1 MENTMSNLNE
11 EFISE
16 EIDRVLAD
24 YPEYPYKQ
32 TFANPGLRKTLVN
45 HVLTQIRT
53 EITEI
58 EGEESVSPIAD
69 SAPFPQDQKLALNN
83 LIRQEIAYLIQQKNE
98 CVMHSAPEDVD
109 SCLSPSHWFG

>member
-1 MENTMSNLNE
+1 MEDKTSNLTEN
-11 EFISE
+11 IIAE

-32 TFANPGLRKTLVN
+32 TFANPGLHKTLIN

-53 EITEI
+53 EFPEA
-58 EGEESVSPIAD
+58 EGDESASQISD
-69 SAPFPQDQKLALNN
+69 GAPFSQDQKLALNN